1 MMLPARSA
9 ADNADRQFLRRVTP
23 HLTGRHIGRSAGPAI
38 AATVDSAIDRAPLR
52 QISSQMMPVGTGTK
66 SVVVRGLTR
75 CARPTLTS
83 RKLSTYTVLGLI
95 GYVVAS
101 GAAGIAATA
110 WGFTL
115 GERLIGELAPPLAFL
130 AAMAI
135 ARAVTGRERIAFY
148 QTAFAGVV
156 GTALVADIAG
166 VRVAPIIDL
175 ATLGIGTFLVFGRIG
190 CFAAACCH
198 GTLGHGVV
206 YGANHVAIGFWARWE
221 GRALWPV
228 QLIESAASAALV
240 IIAALSGT
248 RAPGIA
254 AVIYIT
260 GYGVARFGL
269 ELLRG
274 DATRPYLRG
283 ASEAQWLALI
293 SVAACAIWHPH
304 VLTLA
309 AVTLL
314 TAAMVW
320 LLTHARYRE
329 LLQPPHLRE
338 LDDVC
343 RRVLADP
350 KHARRETSLG
360 VAMSCYAMP
369 DHRIDWVFSSTHP
382 AWSIATARR
391 IAVALWQ
398 VHEIVEG
405 RAPGIIHIIVPSTG
419 VPAELLEDDPLI
431 N

>member
-1 MMLPARSA
+1 
-9 ADNADRQFLRRVTP
+9 
-23 HLTGRHIGRSAGPAI
+23 
-38 AATVDSAIDRAPLR
+38 
-52 QISSQMMPVGTGTK
+52 MPVGPGTNR
-66 SVVVRGLTR
+66 VMVRGLTR
-75 CARPTLTS
+75 CARPTLTA
-83 RKLSTYTVLGLI
+83 RKISTYTLLGWI

-101 GAAGIAATA
+101 CAAGIEATA
-110 WGFTL
+110 WGLTL
-115 GERLIGELAPPLAFL
+115 GERLIGVLVPPLAFL
-130 AAMAI
+130 AGMAL
-135 ARAVTGRERIAFY
+135 ASAGRDRIAFY

-166 VRVAPIIDL
+166 ARVAPLIDL
-175 ATLGIGTFLVFGRIG
+175 TTLGIGTFLVFGRIG
-190 CFAAACCH
+190 CFAVACCH
-198 GTLGHGVV
+198 GTLGPGVA
-206 YGANHVAIGFWARWE
+206 YGPEHVAMGLWARWE

-228 QLIESAASAALV
+228 QLFESAASAGLV
-240 IIAALSGT
+240 IVAALAGAH
-248 RAPGIA
+248 APGIP

-260 GYGVARFGL
+260 GYGVTRFAL
-269 ELLRG
+269 EQLRG

-309 AVTLL
+309 AVTVL

-320 LLTHARYRE
+320 LLTRARYRE

-360 VAMSCYAMP
+360 VAMSCYVMP
-369 DHRIDWVFSSTHP
+369 DRRIDWVFSSTHP

-398 VHEIVEG
+398 VHEVVEG
-405 RAPGIIHIIVPSTG
+405 RAPGIIHIIVPGTG